1 MGIMLGFAEF
11 PFLLGGT
18 FIEAGRHVNQ
28 CERTPQFPF
37 LLGGTF
43 IEACLSVASPSVRVH
58 RNFPSFW
65 EGLSLRP
72 KNYAPIPVDP
82 EFPFLLGGTFIEATK
97 TNPAAKCRAAYF
109 PSFWEG
115 LSLRPHHT
123 LLVGKSGAGFPF
135 LLGGTFIEAVY
146 RKGGVRVEV
155 SKFPFLLGG
164 TFIEA

>member
-11 PFLLGGT
+11 PFLLGWT

-115 LSLRPHHT
+115 LSLR
-123 LLVGKSGAGFPF
+123 LCIARAACVWKSRNFPSFWEGLSLRRFGFFVMEVVTSAFPF
-135 LLGGTFIEAVY
+135 LLGGTFIEA
-146 RKGGVRVEV
+146 
-155 SKFPFLLGG
+155 
-164 TFIEA
+164 

>member
-1 MGIMLGFAEF
+1 MLERGITLGQGA
-11 PFLLGGT
+11 
-18 FIEAGRHVNQ
+18 
-28 CERTPQFPF
+28 
-37 LLGGTF
+37 
-43 IEACLSVASPSVRVH
+43 
-58 RNFPSFW
+58 
-65 EGLSLRP
+65 
-72 KNYAPIPVDP
+72 P

-164 TFIEA
+164 TFIEALWVLRDGGGH

>member
-1 MGIMLGFAEF
+1 M
-11 PFLLGGT
+11 GGT
-18 FIEAGRHVNQ
+18 FIEAH
-28 CERTPQFPF
+28 
-37 LLGGTF
+37 
-43 IEACLSVASPSVRVH
+43 
-58 RNFPSFW
+58 
-65 EGLSLRP
+65 
-72 KNYAPIPVDP
+72 
-82 EFPFLLGGTFIEATK
+82 TK
-97 TNPAAKCRAAYF
+97 VTTQGHILIDF

-164 TFIEA
+164 TFIEALWVLRDGGGH

>member
-1 MGIMLGFAEF
+1 MGGTFIEALGLRRLSHHDGHGF

-18 FIEAGRHVNQ
+18 FIEAQ
-28 CERTPQFPF
+28 QAQSQQLFP
-37 LLGGTF
+37 
-43 IEACLSVASPSVRVH
+43 AY
-58 RNFPSFW
+58 FPSFW

-164 TFIEA
+164 TFIEALWVLRDGGGH